1 MRRALAEHTIFWQE
15 LRRNFRHTGS
25 VLPSGRFLSAA
36 LARYVRSI
44 QGPKRILE
52 VGPGTGVVT
61 RAIIKRTSRGD
72 RLDLVELND
81 RFVEILNGRIATDRK
96 FQKPGVAVQVFHAP
110 VESLQVEQ
118 PYDLIVSGLPL
129 NNFDVPLIETI
140 FGAFERLC
148 KPGGIVSF
156 FEYAGVRP
164 ARALVGQGKE
174 RERFRDIHRLL
185 RDKLRKHEIRRE
197 WIWPNVPPAWVH
209 HLRVH
214 EEVQRPARNG
224 QRRSK

>member
-1 MRRALAEHTIFWQE
+1 MRRSIAEHKIFWQE

-44 QGPKRILE
+44 PGEKRILE

-61 RAIIKRTSRGD
+61 RAIVKRTSRGD
-72 RLDLVELND
+72 HVDLVELND
-81 RFVEILNGRIATDRK
+81 RFVEILNGRIAHDSK
-96 FQKPGVAVQVFHAP
+96 FRRPGVTVRVFHSP
-110 VESLQVEQ
+110 VEQLQVDV

-129 NNFDVPLIETI
+129 NNFDVATIETI

-164 ARALVGQGKE
+164 ARALVGQGKD
-174 RERFRDIHRLL
+174 RDRFRAIHGLL

-209 HLRVH
+209 HMRLD
-214 EEVQRPARNG
+214 EVVERPRRNG
-224 QRRSK
+224 KRRAK

>member
-1 MRRALAEHTIFWQE
+1 MRRAIAEHTIFWQE

-44 QGPKRILE
+44 PGEKRILE

-81 RFVEILNGRIATDRK
+81 RFVEILNGRIASDRK
-96 FQKPGVAVQVFHAP
+96 FQKPGVQVQVFHAP

-129 NNFDVPLIETI
+129 NNFDVPLIEKI

-174 RERFRDIHRLL
+174 RERFRAIHGLL

-209 HLRVH
+209 HMRLH
-214 EEVQRPARNG
+214 ETVERPSKNG
-224 QRRSK
+224 KRRSK

>member
-1 MRRALAEHTIFWQE
+1 MRRAIAEHTIFWQE

-25 VLPSGRFLSAA
+25 VLPSGRWLSAA

-44 QGPKRILE
+44 HGAKRVLE

-61 RAIIKRTSRGD
+61 RAIIKRMSRGD
-72 RLDLVELND
+72 QLDLVEVNE
-81 RFVEILNGRIATDRK
+81 RFVEILKGRLAGDRQ
-96 FQKPGVAVQVFHAP
+96 FRRPGVNVRVFHAR
-110 VESLQVEQ
+110 VEELTSNE

-129 NNFDVPLIETI
+129 NNFDVETIETI
-140 FGAFERLC
+140 FKAFRRLS

-164 ARALVGQGKE
+164 ARALVGRGKE
-174 RERFRDIHRLL
+174 RTRFRDIHRLL
-185 RDKLRKHEIRRE
+185 RNKLRRHEIRRE

-209 HLRVH
+209 HLRLSEASDPV
-214 EEVQRPARNG
+214 PATNG
-224 QRRSK
+224 RG

>member
-1 MRRALAEHTIFWQE
+1 MRRAIAEHTIFWQE

-25 VLPSGRFLSAA
+25 VLPSGRWLSAA
-36 LARYVRSI
+36 LARYVRTI
-44 QGPKRILE
+44 PGGKRVLE

-61 RAIIKRTSRGD
+61 RAIVKRMSRGD
-72 RLDLVELND
+72 HLDLVEVND
-81 RFVEILNGRIATDRK
+81 RFVEILNARITNDRR
-96 FQKPGVAVQVFHAP
+96 FGKPGVDVQVFHAR
-110 VESLQVEQ
+110 VEELAANE

-129 NNFDVPLIETI
+129 NNFDVETIETI
-140 FGAFERLC
+140 FTAFEKLS

-174 RERFRDIHRLL
+174 RDRFRDIHRLL
-185 RDKLRKHEIRRE
+185 RDKLRRHEIRRE

-209 HLRVH
+209 HLRLG
-214 EEVQRPARNG
+214 NG
-224 QRRSK
+224 ASGAASGRKPG